1 MAQDLADVLGRS
13 EGRAQYQFIGIGR
26 PQGLSSSISIVDD
39 TLLTRGLGNH
49 TAWDQ
54 TIRLPMQLLTQLCQG
69 QRWGTESPCCILS
82 RLFQQ
87 ELIIFAR
94 LKGRQDLVIVR
105 LAS

>member
-39 TLLTRGLGNH
+39 TLLTRGLGDH

-54 TIRLPMQLLTQLCQG
+54 TIRLPMQLPDATVPGSTVGYRIPVLH
-69 QRWGTESPCCILS
+69 P
-82 RLFQQ
+82 
-87 ELIIFAR
+87 
-94 LKGRQDLVIVR
+94 
-105 LAS
+105 